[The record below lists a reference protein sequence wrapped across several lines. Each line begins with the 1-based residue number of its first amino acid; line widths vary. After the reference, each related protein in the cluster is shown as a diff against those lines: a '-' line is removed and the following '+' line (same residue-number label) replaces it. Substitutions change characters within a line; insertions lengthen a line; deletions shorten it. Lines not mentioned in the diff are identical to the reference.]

1 MDFIQ
6 NVGQSY
12 LERKAF
18 AAPQMAENMFMKQ
31 FKGSDDKKEEEAKA
45 KSTAAS
51 HAGSSHSHSHAP
63 TSKKGSTAA
72 MHDKDAEIKS
82 LRKQLDH
89 YSLEEASQ
97 GHHDSDDRDSSVGAK
112 SRHVAPSYVS
122 TSRHHKPSHAET
134 RKRSASE
141 RPRSSGAVYLEKGGL
156 SRKKSSSRKPSS
168 SAARHESGAA
178 KEAAKLVALD
188 ARLEKGG
195 VSTKKKSQA
204 FAEVE
209 EPKPV
214 GRHESRAASRY
225 HSVSESDSDSEDD
238 VRSHHT
244 SRSKATVS
252 DASTVRASRAPSHR
266 NSHSRG
272 RTIEIVSPPASHT
285 PSVIS
290 SHHAPSHHSHHDSRS
305 RAPVSIISGHAP
317 SHRESHA
324 PSYYHGA
331 SHSLPSHAAPLA
343 TIASSRAPSH
353 VHSSRAPP
361 SILSSQAG
369 SHTMASPIVIA
380 PRHSKSQAPSYY
392 HHHKASHSASHA
404 AAPAAVAAT
413 IISGAHSHAPSSSHS
428 HHSKAPSSRHI
439 SHAPSS
445 HHSKASSHHISHAH
459 GPRSHAAAAST
470 RSRSPDPLDS
480 DSDSLAPSD
489 SITSID
495 APSEHGGSAALLHQR
510 ERYHRSASRGRVPEL
525 PPLEERPEC
534 GGQGFVPHR
543 SGVRLKDDGVGG
555 IVEVEVFEG
564 VSGPAPH
571 VREIGRGRERGWGRG
586 MDEGGYVGGGG
597 RKGSVVE
604 LGKRRDGAL
613 REKRYYKVR

>member
-1 MDFIQ
+1 
-6 NVGQSY
+6 
-12 LERKAF
+12 
-18 AAPQMAENMFMKQ
+18 MAENMVMKQ
-31 FKGSDDKKEEEAKA
+31 FKGSDNKKEDDV
-45 KSTAAS
+45 KSKTAAS
-51 HAGSSHSHSHAP
+51 HAGSSHSHSHSHHAP
-63 TSKKGSTAA
+63 TSKKGSSTAA

-97 GHHDSDDRDSSVGAK
+97 GHHDSDERGSSVGAK

-122 TSRHHKPSHAET
+122 TTQHQHKPSHAES

-141 RPRSSGAVYLEKGGL
+141 KPRRSSGAVYLEKGGL

-168 SAARHESGAA
+168 PRHKESGAA

-209 EPKPV
+209 EAEPV
-214 GRHESRAASRY
+214 RYGSRASASRY
-225 HSVSESDSDSEDD
+225 HSVSESESDSEDDD

-252 DASTVRASRAPSHR
+252 DASTVRASRVAPSHR
-266 NSHSRG
+266 SSHSRG
-272 RTIEIVSPPASHT
+272 RAIEIVSPPSSHHGGGP

-290 SHHAPSHHSHHDSRS
+290 SHHAPSHHSYHESHS
-305 RAPVSIISGHAP
+305 RAPASIISSGHAP

-324 PSYYHGA
+324 PSYHHSA
-331 SHSLPSHAAPLA
+331 SYSPSHAAPLA

-369 SHTMASPIVIA
+369 SHHTMASSPIVIA
-380 PRHSKSQAPSYY
+380 PRHSKSHTPSYY
-392 HHHKASHSASHA
+392 HHQSSHSASHA
-404 AAPAAVAAT
+404 APAT
-413 IISGAHSHAPSSSHS
+413 IISTHSHAPSSSHS
-428 HHSKAPSSRHI
+428 HHSHV
-439 SHAPSS
+439 SHAPS
-445 HHSKASSHHISHAH
+445 HHSKAPSSHHISHAH
-459 GPRSHAAAAST
+459 APRSHVSTLHVAST
-470 RSRSPDPLDS
+470 RSPSPTPLDS

-510 ERYHRSASRGRVPEL
+510 EKYHRSASRGRVPEL

-534 GGQGFVPHR
+534 CGPGFVPCRSHR
-543 SGVRLKDDGVGG
+543 ERLEEDEERGG
-555 IVEVEVFEG
+555 IVEVEVFKG

-571 VREIGRGRERGWGRG
+571 VREIGRGKERGWGRG
-586 MDEGGYVGGGG
+586 EEGYVGGGGG

-604 LGKRRDGAL
+604 FGKRRDGGL
-613 REKRYYKVR
+613 RDKRYYKVH

>member
-18 AAPQMAENMFMKQ
+18 AAPQMAENMMMKQ
-31 FKGSDDKKEEEAKA
+31 FKGSDDNDAKA
-45 KSTAAS
+45 TAKSTTAAS
-51 HAGSSHSHSHAP
+51 HAGSSHSRSHSHQAAS
-63 TSKKGSTAA
+63 TSKKGSTTAG

-97 GHHDSDDRDSSVGAK
+97 GHHDSEGERGSSVGAK

-122 TSRHHKPSHAET
+122 THKPSHAES

-141 RPRSSGAVYLEKGGL
+141 KPRRSSGAVYLEKGGL

-168 SAARHESGAA
+168 SGAA

-195 VSTKKKSQA
+195 ISTKKKSQA

-209 EPKPV
+209 EVEPV
-214 GRHESRAASRY
+214 RHGSRY
-225 HSVSESDSDSEDD
+225 HSVSESESDSEDDD

-252 DASTVRASRAPSHR
+252 DASTVRASRVAPSHR
-266 NSHSRG
+266 SSHSRG
-272 RTIEIVSPPASHT
+272 RAIEIVSPPASHKGG
-285 PSVIS
+285 SVIS
-290 SHHAPSHHSHHDSRS
+290 SHAPSHHSYHDSHS
-305 RAPVSIISGHAP
+305 RAPVSIISGHAAP

-324 PSYYHGA
+324 PSYHHSE
-331 SHSLPSHAAPLA
+331 SHSASHAAPLA
-343 TIASSRAPSH
+343 TIATSRAPSH

-369 SHTMASPIVIA
+369 SHHIMASSPIVIA
-380 PRHSKSQAPSYY
+380 PRHSKSHTPSYY
-392 HHHKASHSASHA
+392 HHKPLHSASHA
-404 AAPAAVAAT
+404 APAT
-413 IISGAHSHAPSSSHS
+413 IISTHSHAPSSSHS
-428 HHSKAPSSRHI
+428 HHSKAPSSHHI

-445 HHSKASSHHISHAH
+445 SHHSRAPSHHTYKPPTLH
-459 GPRSHAAAAST
+459 AAST
-470 RSRSPDPLDS
+470 RSPSPTPQDS

-495 APSEHGGSAALLHQR
+495 IPSEHGGSAALLHQR
-510 ERYHRSASRGRVPEL
+510 EKYHRSASRGRVPEL

-534 GGQGFVPHR
+534 CGPGFVPCRLHR
-543 SGVRLKDDGVGG
+543 ERLEEEDGGGVGG

-564 VSGPAPH
+564 VRGPAPH

-586 MDEGGYVGGGG
+586 RRVLLVVVGGGRGVWWNLG
-597 RKGSVVE
+597 RG
-604 LGKRRDGAL
+604 GMGH
-613 REKRYYKVR
+613 